1 MGGIGLLILAGMLIA
16 GMSGKADAI
25 QQFDAAGQLWVTR
38 LIVYLLVLAF
48 WYFIAPRRIVPS
60 RHGEG
65 DDQAEVERKRAD
77 VRAITWKVAL
87 AIVGFEIVVVQ
98 QLGMS

>member
-1 MGGIGLLILAGMLIA
+1 MTAVAGAISRQREHAPKRHPLAKEERAHQHHPNG
-16 GMSGKADAI
+16 
-25 QQFDAAGQLWVTR
+25 
-38 LIVYLLVLAF
+38 
-48 WYFIAPRRIVPS
+48 
-60 RHGEG
+60 HGEG